1 MSHGP
6 KKCHYEKR
14 PVRAAYFFFVRDFW
28 GAAAACALNKGLEEK
43 ETQTP
48 KTVLQ
53 TALYGQLKSK
63 FPAFSTSTQHMEL
76 KLSDFRS
83 VVDYKGWRTV
93 ERYAFNPRD
102 YPDDQ
107 SEQQRRLDFFLE
119 SIVPSKFEWPAG
131 VEEARVWSPD
141 YVEDEGLGD
150 RESLITDW
158 EELKLTPN
166 RVNFR
171 TIKELALAHKCLRG
185 TWLLFYK
192 PCERKNRDKEWA
204 RIAKAT
210 AEGKLGIFA
219 KVQRDMGV
227 THYFTSVFNSN
238 FTNKEEVMSI
248 ERKIRRFGVKG
259 QMVFKPSVF
268 TVLRM
273 FGNNDW
279 SMSLLSQ
286 HQYFY
291 TMDFKPSDFMS
302 SENYKGSLYAF
313 NPRDYKDESEQQRRL
328 KYFLES
334 IVPSKFEWPEG
345 VKEARVLSPS
355 YVEDEGLGDRESLI
369 TDWEELKLTPDR
381 VNFRTIKEL
390 ALAHKCLRG
399 KWLLFYKPCE
409 RKNQDK
415 EWVRIAQATAEGNLG
430 IFAKVSVK
438 QWDENYITWV
448 HTNNFTNKEEVM
460 SIERKIRSLGVKGQM
475 VFKPSVFTVLRIF
488 ANNDWSLNVSTYT
501 SYWEPDEDRSVIKD
515 KTK

>member
-119 SIVPSKFEWPAG
+119 SIVPSKFEW
-131 VEEARVWSPD
+131 
-141 YVEDEGLGD
+141 
-150 RESLITDW
+150 
-158 EELKLTPN
+158 
-166 RVNFR
+166 
-171 TIKELALAHKCLRG
+171 CLRG

-279 SMSLLSQ
+279 SMSVSLILSTSEIQQVRTSQRLAFPLQLLSQ